1 MQMRV
6 LAWRACLNVARH
18 PTLLRVQMLT
28 FVGMALFIGLSFE
41 KLGNACDDDD
51 EQDADDRAASDF
63 QKMAGLFSYMLNFF
77 AFAGLSMLSAV
88 AEVRVRVRIRVRVRV
103 QFRDRARARVRPST
117 DPDPS
122 PRPNLDQDWRLF
134 CREYHAGLYR
144 AEVHVTTKLAL
155 DLLLA
160 RVPPSP

>member
-1 MQMRV
+1 MRV

-41 KLGNACDDDD
+41 KLGNACDD
-51 EQDADDRAASDF
+51 EEEEAADSSAASDF

-88 AEVRVRVRIRVRVRV
+88 AE
-103 QFRDRARARVRPST
+103 
-117 DPDPS
+117 
-122 PRPNLDQDWRLF
+122 DWRLF
-134 CREYHAGLYR
+134 WREYHAGLYR

>member
-1 MQMRV
+1 MRV

-88 AEVRVRVRIRVRVRV
+88 AE
-103 QFRDRARARVRPST
+103 
-117 DPDPS
+117 
-122 PRPNLDQDWRLF
+122 DWRLF
-134 CREYHAGLYR
+134 WREYHAGLYR

-155 DLLLA
+155 DLLLV